1 MIMTRKELV
10 DMFVCLSE
18 MDSNIKVNKWFSY
31 VVMVNQKQLKDKAKA
46 IIDISKPKKEYLEY
60 NEKRTDILNTY
71 GERDDLGK
79 IITLNDSIKIRKN
92 DIDECLLKLKELDVN
107 YKEAIDERN
116 NNLEEYY
123 ELLET
128 EIDVD
133 IETVPFKYVPD
144 NISISEL
151 KTLNKMIIMPD
162 KEEDKVK

>member
-1 MIMTRKELV
+1 
-10 DMFVCLSE
+10 MFVCLSE